1 MSIVDSAIYVGGK
14 RVDSPSSLK
23 ETFQNLDE
31 HGGMAWIGL
40 YRPDASELR
49 SVAHEF
55 DLHHLAVEDA
65 FEGHQRPK
73 LERYGDTLFTVLRPA
88 RYIDSREEVEFG
100 EIHIFTGKD
109 FVVTVRR
116 AESPDLG
123 RVRRR
128 LEAHPSLLD
137 GGPESVLYAIFD
149 QVVDEYAP
157 VVAGM
162 RNDIDEIENELFGD
176 DEEVSRRIFDLSRE
190 VIDFQRAT
198 QPLVGILKSLQ
209 LGFDKY
215 SVSEELQVRLR
226 DVLDH
231 AISVSEQVNS
241 FRSILE
247 NALTVHATVVAQR
260 QNEEMKR
267 MTETALEQSEQTKKI
282 SSWAAII
289 FAPTLIAGVYGM
301 NFENM
306 PELAWPLGYPMAV
319 SAMAAMAVTL
329 YFVFKRNKWL

>member
-1 MSIVDSAIYVGGK
+1 M
-14 RVDSPSSLK
+14 
-23 ETFQNLDE
+23 
-31 HGGMAWIGL
+31 
-40 YRPDASELR
+40 
-49 SVAHEF
+49 
-55 DLHHLAVEDA
+55 
-65 FEGHQRPK
+65 
-73 LERYGDTLFTVLRPA
+73 
-88 RYIDSREEVEFG
+88 
-100 EIHIFTGKD
+100 
-109 FVVTVRR
+109 RR